1 MTPAIAFVAL
11 AIERLFGYPKFMQA
25 IMGHPVEWMGALIGW
40 FEKNQNISAR
50 PASERRI
57 AGTLML
63 ILVMAISC
71 LIALFVTV
79 LINELPNGWFIE
91 AIIASVFLSQRQLAQ
106 TVRNVA
112 DGLDISLARGRE
124 AVGHIVGRDTKNLDE
139 AEVSRAAIETLAEN
153 ASDGVIAPLFWLLI
167 FGLPGIV
174 VYKAINTADSMVGHF
189 SNRYT
194 DFGWASAKVDDIVN
208 WIPARITA
216 GFIVLA
222 AIIMPGASGG
232 DAWSAARCDGP
243 KHNSPNAGWPEA
255 AMAGALSF
263 GLGGPRKYDGKT
275 TDLPKMGVGSRDLTS
290 RDIRRA
296 LVLFAAT
303 GGVAFAL
310 TGAIAVLTF
319 IPA

>member
-11 AIERLFGYPKFMQA
+11 VTESLFGYPKFMQL
-25 IMGHPVEWMGALIGW
+25 IVGHPVEWMGALIGW
-40 FEKNQNISAR
+40 FEKTQNIPTRSAVK
-50 PASERRI
+50 RRI
-57 AGTLML
+57 AGVAMLLLLM
-63 ILVMAISC
+63 ATTC
-71 LIALFVTV
+71 LIALFVAFLV
-79 LINELPNGWFIE
+79 HKLPNGWLIE

-106 TVRNVA
+106 SVRTVA
-112 DGLDISLARGRE
+112 DGLDISLAKGRE

-139 AEVSRAAIETLAEN
+139 AEVSRAGIETLAEN

-167 FGLPGIV
+167 FGLPGIA

-189 SNRYT
+189 SKRYT

-216 GFIVLA
+216 GFIILA
-222 AIIMPGASGG
+222 AIILPDTSGG
-232 DAWSAARCDGP
+232 GAWSAARRDGP

-255 AMAGALSF
+255 AMAGALAF

-275 TDLPKMGVGSRDLTS
+275 TDLPKMGVGNRDLGS
-290 RDIRRA
+290 SDIRRA
-296 LVLFAAT
+296 LALFAAT
-303 GGVAFAL
+303 GGVAFVL
-310 TGAIAVLTF
+310 TGALAVLAF